1 MLLWRFKVSIL
12 INRRIKIP
20 SFGTVAALAEE
31 TAASL
36 AAYYKNA
43 GGRSSGYFVLGDVNE
58 AELVPLFKQLPFTP
72 REEGKAAIFYNQPI
86 RNVIEERT
94 EREVLAQSKL
104 NLAYNTDIYYG
115 DSYYF
120 ALQVFN
126 GILAVSAFKL
136 FMNVRE
142 KSI

>member
-1 MLLWRFKVSIL
+1 M
-12 INRRIKIP
+12 
-20 SFGTVAALAEE
+20 LAEDQVDI
-31 TAASL
+31 
-36 AAYYKNA
+36 
-43 GGRSSGYFVLGDVNE
+43 FVLGDVNE

-126 GILAVSAFKL
+126 GIFGGFRILNYL
-136 FMNVRE
+136 
-142 KSI
+142 

>member
-1 MLLWRFKVSIL
+1 M
-12 INRRIKIP
+12 
-20 SFGTVAALAEE
+20 LAEDQVDI
-31 TAASL
+31 
-36 AAYYKNA
+36 
-43 GGRSSGYFVLGDVNE
+43 FVLGDVNE

-115 DSYYF
+115 DSYILRCKCLMEF
-120 ALQVFN
+120 
-126 GILAVSAFKL
+126 LAVSRIL
-136 FMNVRE
+136 NYL
-142 KSI
+142 